1 MRHSLRLVTLL
12 SLALASSSF
21 AVPTSAPPPVD
32 ELVLASGKEV
42 PPLML
47 AATADSQDGAVAPAP
62 GVGDKLLELVLSPAG
77 FGTIASMVG
86 GVLAL
91 IFGANEV
98 RRRRVALAVYHAF
111 HVVEDLSKETDTTA
125 DDKVAAGLRALD
137 SYLVANGWRPLKPG
151 EEQLAKLGFQSL
163 NGAQVLAEKVA
174 ANAQLEAT
182 KVLTSPAMRRE
193 LDAIARGVGEAGVAP
208 VPPSAS

>member
-1 MRHSLRLVTLL
+1 MKLRLVSFL
-12 SLALASSSF
+12 SLALASSAL

-32 ELVLASGKEV
+32 ELVLNSAKEV
-42 PPLML
+42 PSFVL
-47 AATADSQDGAVAPAP
+47 AATADSQDGAVAPVPTA
-62 GVGDKLLELVLSPAG
+62 GAKLLELVLSPSG
-77 FGTIASMVG
+77 FGVIASVLG
-86 GVLAL
+86 SVLAL
-91 IFGANEV
+91 IVGTAEV

-111 HVVEDLSKETDTTA
+111 HVVEDVSKETDTTA

-163 NGAQVLAEKVA
+163 NGAQALAEKVA
-174 ANAQLEAT
+174 ANAQVSAT
-182 KVLTSPAMRRE
+182 KLLTSTSVRRE

>member
-1 MRHSLRLVTLL
+1 MRHLRLV
-12 SLALASSSF
+12 ALTTFALTSSAF
-21 AVPTSAPPPVD
+21 AAPTPAPPLVD
-32 ELVLASGKEV
+32 ELVLGSAQEV
-42 PPLML
+42 TPLVL

-62 GVGDKLLELVLSPAG
+62 GVGDKLLELVLSPSG
-77 FGTIASMVG
+77 FGVLASVLG
-86 GVLAL
+86 SVLAL
-91 IFGANEV
+91 IVGTAEV

-182 KVLTSPAMRRE
+182 KALSSPAMRRE
-193 LDAIARGVGEAGVAP
+193 LDAIARGQVDAA